1 MPRSIWRGA
10 ISFGLVA
17 IPIKLYTATQ
27 SRDIPFVML
36 HNTCH
41 NRVRQKRYCP
51 YHEEDVAYA
60 DVTRGFEYTKDQY
73 VVMEPSDFNDLPVPS
88 KHTIEITRFVELPDI
103 DPMYYERGYVLE
115 PEPVG
120 QKPFALLNRA
130 LQTSGRAAIAKVSL
144 RQKEHLSC
152 LRPYGRGIAMSTM
165 FYPDEIRDTG
175 ELELPEDDSLV
186 TEQEVAMANTLIDQ
200 MAGPFQPEEYR
211 DDYRSALERVIE
223 AKLGAAEPVVSA
235 EEPPK
240 AKVIDLMEA
249 LKASIESAKER
260 EQAKAAVGGV

>member
-27 SRDIPFVML
+27 SRDIPFAML

-51 YHEEDVAYA
+51 YHGEDVAYA
-60 DVTRGFEYTKDQY
+60 DVTKGFEYTKDQY

-130 LQTSGRAAIAKVSL
+130 LHDQGRHRQGVPGRAAIDQGQGVPEA
-144 RQKEHLSC
+144 EGA
-152 LRPYGRGIAMSTM
+152 P
-165 FYPDEIRDTG
+165 
-175 ELELPEDDSLV
+175 ELP
-186 TEQEVAMANTLIDQ
+186 QTLRAGHRHVHHVLSRRDQ
-200 MAGPFQPEEYR
+200 GH
-211 DDYRSALERVIE
+211 
-223 AKLGAAEPVVSA
+223 
-235 EEPPK
+235 
-240 AKVIDLMEA
+240 
-249 LKASIESAKER
+249 
-260 EQAKAAVGGV
+260 